1 MVQLDHSILQSVL
14 KPARYTGGEWNAV
27 RKDWDG
33 VQCRFALALPDVY
46 EVGMSN
52 LGLAILY
59 EILNRRV
66 DIAAERVYAPWI
78 DMEEKMREQG
88 IPLFALESRRP
99 IRAFDFL
106 GFSLQYEMIYSNVL
120 NMLDLAGIPLYA
132 RERGEDMPF
141 VVGGGPCV
149 YNVEP
154 IADFFDFFI
163 IGEAEEVI
171 LEVCDAFIAWNAA
184 GREGGRHE
192 FLTRLL
198 TIDGIYIPSFYEPI
212 YDEAGHFR
220 EMRLLHP
227 AARPVIYKRVVRD
240 MDAVMSVEHPIVP
253 YMDIVHNRMMLE
265 LFRGCSRGCRF
276 CQAGIAYRPARE
288 RTEERLRRTAAGLIA
303 STGYDEMSLTSLSSA
318 DYSCLG
324 RLVDDLM
331 EDNAGEK
338 ISFSL
343 PSLRIDSFS
352 IDLAHRMQQV
362 RKSGLTFAPEAGTQ
376 RMRDVINKG
385 VTEENLL
392 TACGAAFRHGWK
404 QVKLYFMMGLPTETD
419 EDIIGIAR
427 LAKKV
432 VDLYTEIRGRRGCKV
447 TVSVSCFVPKP
458 YTPFQW
464 FGQLPIEEFQR
475 RQQLLKE
482 HITDRSITFHY
493 HDARLS
499 VIEGVFARGDRRL
512 VPALYE
518 AWKNGA
524 KFDGWS
530 DLFDDSRYF
539 AAFEKC
545 GIDWVYFSRR
555 TRTIGEPLP
564 WAHTSPGVLERFLKS
579 EWQKALA
586 ASLTEDCRRTHCT
599 GCGICPTLGVDVIDY
614 AGTEAERADV
624 SAPMEKQAATES
636 SAENTTAER
645 RLFVYRGLITKGE
658 ELRYVS
664 HLDYANLFVRA
675 CKRAKLPMAYS
686 EGFNPHMK
694 VAFASALSLGAAS
707 DAEYVD
713 FEMREDLAPSLV
725 IERLRNHLPRGAQIV
740 RLKILEGKHKALM
753 ADVDEARYRIAVSY
767 AGDVEA
773 VRTSVAR
780 YNAAE
785 SAVWERSTPKKHR
798 AIETKAYVKTPVSF
812 QMENGRLIF
821 WMNLI
826 VTPQGSVKPIE
837 ILSVMVR
844 DFDLPVDPSEAYVTR
859 TGLFADGVALIDR
872 A

>member
-1 MVQLDHSILQSVL
+1 MVQLDHRILQSVL

-27 RKDWDG
+27 RKDWAS
-33 VQCRFALALPDVY
+33 VQCKFALALPDVY

-59 EILNRRV
+59 EILNRRAE
-66 DIAAERVYAPWI
+66 IAAERVYAPWV
-78 DMEEKMREQG
+78 DMEEQMRAQG
-88 IPLFALESRRP
+88 IPLFSLESRRP
-99 IRAFDFL
+99 IADFDFL

-120 NMLDLAGIPLYA
+120 NMLDLAGIPLDAKA
-132 RERGEDMPF
+132 RGADMPF

-154 IADFFDFFI
+154 IAEFFDFFV
-163 IGEAEEVI
+163 IGEGEEVL
-171 LEVCDAFIAWNAA
+171 LEICDAFLAWDSA
-184 GREGGRHE
+184 GREGGRTG

-198 TIDGIYIPSFYEPI
+198 AIDGIYVPAFYEPV
-212 YDEAGHFR
+212 YDAAGNFR
-220 EMRLLHP
+220 ELRSLHP
-227 AARPVIYKRVVRD
+227 EARPVIYKRVVRD
-240 MDAVMSVEHPIVP
+240 MNEAMSVEHPIVP
-253 YMDIVHNRMMLE
+253 YMDIVHNRMMME

-288 RTEERLRRTAAGLIA
+288 RTEERLRQMARGLVE

-324 RLVDDLM
+324 RLVDDLLADYA
-331 EDNAGEK
+331 EEK
-338 ISFSL
+338 LSFSL

-376 RMRDVINKG
+376 RLRDVINKG

-419 EDIIGIAR
+419 EDIIGIAQ

-432 VDLYTEIRGRRGCKV
+432 VDLYTQVRGRRGCKV

-512 VPALYE
+512 APALYE

-539 AAFEKC
+539 AAFETC
-545 GIDWVYFSRR
+545 GIDWEYYSRR
-555 TRTIGEPLP
+555 TRMIGEPLP

-614 AGTEAERADV
+614 ARDEKERAD
-624 SAPMEKQAATES
+624 APVEQRASVAAPL
-636 SAENTTAER
+636 NTPADHS
-645 RLFVYRGLITKGE
+645 LFVYRGLITKGE

-675 CKRAKLPMAYS
+675 CKRAGLPMAYS

-713 FEMREDLAPSLV
+713 FEMTEALSPSV
-725 IERLRNHLPRGAQIV
+725 VMERLGAHLPCGAQIV
-740 RLKILEGKHKALM
+740 RLKMLTGKHKALM
-753 ADVDEARYRIAVSY
+753 ADVDEARYRIAVAY
-767 AGDVEA
+767 TGDPET
-773 VRTSVAR
+773 VRESVR
-780 YNAAE
+780 CYNAAE
-785 SAVWERSTPKKHR
+785 SAVWQRVTPKKKR
-798 AIETKAYVKTPVSF
+798 TIETKAYVKTPVSF
-812 QMENGRLIF
+812 VWENGRLIF
-821 WMNLI
+821 WMNLV
-826 VTPQGSVKPIE
+826 VTPEGSVKPIE
-837 ILSVMVR
+837 VLSVMVQ
-844 DFDLPVDPSEAYVTR
+844 DFGLPVDPNEAYVTR

>member
-1 MVQLDHSILQSVL
+1 MVQLDHRILQSVL

-27 RKDWDG
+27 RKDWTS
-33 VQCRFALALPDVY
+33 VQCKFALALPDVY

-59 EILNRRV
+59 EILNRRAE
-66 DIAAERVYAPWI
+66 IAAERVYAPWV
-78 DMEEKMREQG
+78 DMEEQMRAQG
-88 IPLFALESRRP
+88 IPLFSLESRRP
-99 IRAFDFL
+99 IADFDFL

-120 NMLDLAGIPLYA
+120 NMLDLAGIPLDAKA
-132 RERGEDMPF
+132 RGADMPF

-154 IADFFDFFI
+154 IAEFFDFFV
-163 IGEAEEVI
+163 IGEGEEVL
-171 LEVCDAFIAWNAA
+171 LEICDAFLAWDSA
-184 GREGGRHE
+184 GREGGRTG

-198 TIDGIYIPSFYEPI
+198 AIDGIYVPAFYEPV
-212 YDEAGHFR
+212 YDAAGNFR
-220 EMRLLHP
+220 ELRSLHP
-227 AARPVIYKRVVRD
+227 EARPVIYKRVVRD
-240 MDAVMSVEHPIVP
+240 MNEAMSVEHPIVP
-253 YMDIVHNRMMLE
+253 YMDIVHNRMMME

-288 RTEERLRRTAAGLIA
+288 RTEERLRQMAHGLVE

-324 RLVDDLM
+324 RLVDDLLADYA
-331 EDNAGEK
+331 EEK
-338 ISFSL
+338 LSFSL

-376 RMRDVINKG
+376 RLRDVINKG

-419 EDIIGIAR
+419 EDIIGIAQ

-432 VDLYTEIRGRRGCKV
+432 VDLYTQVRGRRGCKV

-512 VPALYE
+512 APALYE

-539 AAFEKC
+539 AAFETC
-545 GIDWVYFSRR
+545 GIDWEYYSRR
-555 TRTIGEPLP
+555 TRMIGEPLP

-614 AGTEAERADV
+614 ARDEKERAD
-624 SAPMEKQAATES
+624 APVEQRASVAAL
-636 SAENTTAER
+636 NTPADHS
-645 RLFVYRGLITKGE
+645 LFVYRGLITKGE

-675 CKRAKLPMAYS
+675 CKRAGLPMAYS

-713 FEMREDLAPSLV
+713 FEMTEALSPSV
-725 IERLRNHLPRGAQIV
+725 VMERLGAHLPCGAQIV
-740 RLKILEGKHKALM
+740 RLKMLTGKHKALM
-753 ADVDEARYRIAVSY
+753 ADVDEARYRIAVAY
-767 AGDVEA
+767 TGDPET
-773 VRTSVAR
+773 VRESVR
-780 YNAAE
+780 CYNAAE
-785 SAVWERSTPKKHR
+785 SAVWQRVTPKKKR
-798 AIETKAYVKTPVSF
+798 TIETKAYVKTPVSF
-812 QMENGRLIF
+812 VWENGRLIF
-821 WMNLI
+821 WMNLV
-826 VTPQGSVKPIE
+826 VTPEGSVKPIE
-837 ILSVMVR
+837 VLSVMVQ
-844 DFDLPVDPSEAYVTR
+844 DFGLPVDPNEAYVTR